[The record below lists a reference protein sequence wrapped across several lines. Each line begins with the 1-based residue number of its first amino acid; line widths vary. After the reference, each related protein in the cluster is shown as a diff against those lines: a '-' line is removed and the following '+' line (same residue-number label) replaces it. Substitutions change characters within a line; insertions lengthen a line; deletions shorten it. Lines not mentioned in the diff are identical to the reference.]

1 MAANQS
7 AELSHY
13 NLKRVTSRIPSSLS
27 LSLSLSCCT
36 VSSVAKFAL
45 HVRVVFSQLTRNSTN
60 CLIRTPAT
68 VPVPVG
74 VGVGAPVGAEAR
86 LCWALHNLFVN
97 MKLAPLYLNVATD
110 CSSRRVGRG
119 GKGVVQ
125 GQGVLSFLSYMFYTA
140 LCALCDYVLNLKSVN
155 LKQLIELRCLP
166 LPQSLPRCNLNS
178 STSSNCSFCLGVACS
193 CCSSSSCC
201 FFCSLCV
208 VADSVCRLNH

>member
-13 NLKRVTSRIPSSLS
+13 NLKRVTSRIPSSHS
-27 LSLSLSCCT
+27 LSLYCCT

-45 HVRVVFSQLTRNSTN
+45 HVHVVFSQLTRNSTN

-74 VGVGAPVGAEAR
+74 VGVRVGAPVGAEAR

-110 CSSRRVGRG
+110 CSSRGEGRG
-119 GKGVVQ
+119 DRGS
-125 GQGVLSFLSYMFYTA
+125 LFFCLTCFIL
-140 LCALCDYVLNLKSVN
+140 LCALCV
-155 LKQLIELRCLP
+155 
-166 LPQSLPRCNLNS
+166 
-178 STSSNCSFCLGVACS
+178 TTF
-193 CCSSSSCC
+193 
-201 FFCSLCV
+201 
-208 VADSVCRLNH
+208 